1 MSYTQIVAPTAPENA
16 PSSDPPM
23 VVDTPATPATPAGA
37 APQDIP
43 PPINTEPTVV
53 HSEATLTRAVETANA
68 ASVEVSF
75 LSFVF
80 GGFFP
85 FSIPV
90 VPLRGS

>member
-1 MSYTQIVAPTAPENA
+1 MSYTQIVAPTDPENA

-23 VVDTPATPATPAGA
+23 VVDTPATPAGV

-53 HSEATLTRAVETANA
+53 HSEATVTRAVETASA
-68 ASVEVSF
+68 ANVEVSF

>member
-1 MSYTQIVAPTAPENA
+1 MSYTQIVAPTDPENA

-23 VVDTPATPATPAGA
+23 VVDTPATPAGA

-53 HSEATLTRAVETANA
+53 HSEATLTRAVETANV